1 MSYCIINSKNF
12 SSNVKE
18 IEKYIEIDKI
28 AIVLK
33 NNAYGHGLK
42 EMASLAKKN
51 GIKHAVVINYSEAI
65 LINEYF
71 ETILVLSGIP
81 DSNLLPN
88 VHLSINDMN
97 DLDKIPLNAKVEIK
111 IDTGMHRNGIDIN
124 QIEDALKIIK
134 TKKIKLAGIFTHFSN
149 AFEDDGSLDIQ
160 KNVFDKIKKNIK
172 KNYSNIRFHCSSS
185 PSLFRIDNSDYDIVR
200 VGIALY
206 GYVDLPKSIKKP
218 NLKPVLSLWANK
230 VSNRK
235 VLKGD
240 SIGYGNRFYAD
251 KDFFV
256 STYDVG
262 YGNGFFRSPDD
273 KKIKISDGRLIL
285 GRISMNN
292 LSVEGHDE
300 NICIFSDVS
309 KLAEIH
315 NTICYEILCR
325 LSSNITKRIQ

>member
-1 MSYCIINSKNF
+1 M
-12 SSNVKE
+12 
-18 IEKYIEIDKI
+18 
-28 AIVLK
+28 
-33 NNAYGHGLK
+33 
-42 EMASLAKKN
+42 
-51 GIKHAVVINYSEAI
+51 
-65 LINEYF
+65 
-71 ETILVLSGIP
+71 
-81 DSNLLPN
+81 
-88 VHLSINDMN
+88 
-97 DLDKIPLNAKVEIK
+97 
-111 IDTGMHRNGIDIN
+111 
-124 QIEDALKIIK
+124 
-134 TKKIKLAGIFTHFSN
+134 GIFTHFSN

-160 KNVFDKIKKNIK
+160 KNIFDKIKKNIK
-172 KNYSNIRFHCSSS
+172 KNYNNIRFHCSSS

-200 VGIALY
+200 LGIALY

-235 VLKGD
+235 VLKGG

-262 YGNGFFRSPDD
+262 YGNGFFRAPDD

-292 LSVEGHDE
+292 ITVAGHDE

-309 KLAEIH
+309 KLAKIH